1 MTKSDFIEK
10 VAAKS
15 NLTKAAAERVL
26 NAFLAAVEESLVEEG
41 KLTLTGFGSFSVD
54 SREARQGRNPRTG
67 ETLNIPAG
75 KVIRFRPG
83 KMLKD
88 ALGD

>member
-1 MTKSDFIEK
+1 MTKADFIENI
-10 VAAKS
+10 AAKS

-41 KLTLTGFGSFSVD
+41 KLTLTGFGTFSVET
-54 SREARQGRNPRTG
+54 RQARQGRNPRTG
-67 ETLNIPAG
+67 ETLTIAEG
-75 KVIRFRPG
+75 KMIKFRPG

-88 ALGD
+88 ALED

>member
-1 MTKSDFIEK
+1 MTKADFIEK
-10 VAAKS
+10 IAAKS

-26 NAFLAAVEESLVEEG
+26 NAFLAAVEESLAEEG
-41 KLTLTGFGSFSVD
+41 KLTLTGFGSFSVE

-67 ETLNIPAG
+67 ETLTIAAG
-75 KVIRFRPG
+75 KVVRFRPG

-88 ALGD
+88 ALED

>member
-1 MTKSDFIEK
+1 MTKADFIENI
-10 VAAKS
+10 AAKS

-41 KLTLTGFGSFSVD
+41 KLTLTGFGTFSVET
-54 SREARQGRNPRTG
+54 RQARQGRNPRTG
-67 ETLNIPAG
+67 ETLTIAEG
-75 KVIRFRPG
+75 KMIKFRPG

-88 ALGD
+88 ALDD